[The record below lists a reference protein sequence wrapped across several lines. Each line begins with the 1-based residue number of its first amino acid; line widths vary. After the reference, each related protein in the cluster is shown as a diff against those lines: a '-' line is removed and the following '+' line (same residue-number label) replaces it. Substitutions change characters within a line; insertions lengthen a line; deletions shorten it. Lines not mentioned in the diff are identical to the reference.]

1 MKKTREIEKYL
12 QYRRKIR
19 VVKYAQDFGARD
31 TCETFG
37 EDFNCNVIELKEK
50 YSLLQKSEYEEV
62 ADEMI
67 VKQQEL
73 WF

>member
-31 TCETFG
+31 ACETFG